1 MAESRRN
8 DISQG
13 RLHQLVIQYQVVSS
27 ESIPIHMSLYRPS
40 MLILGIYMYIHMHV
54 ITISK
59 NRDHEFGREQGG
71 GIWKEIGGQNGVTI
85 VQSKKIYSNF

>member
-1 MAESRRN
+1 
-8 DISQG
+8 
-13 RLHQLVIQYQVVSS
+13 
-27 ESIPIHMSLYRPS
+27 
-40 MLILGIYMYIHMHV
+40 MYIHMHV